1 MAICSVGKAP
11 SGYQNFVIFLKDGTQ
26 RTYLHFMLGK
36 NNLLQ
41 SFAPYL
47 FQCPL
52 VLPTLNTIP
61 DYSVHNRTSRG
72 YKPVTLMSKINAM

>member
-1 MAICSVGKAP
+1 M
-11 SGYQNFVIFLKDGTQ
+11 
-26 RTYLHFMLGK
+26 HFMLGE

-61 DYSVHNRTSRG
+61 DYSVHNRTLHG